1 MGDTIIK
8 PITIPITGVAL
19 NALKVDQ
26 TIKAAKGKDGICN
39 DRDNLLKAFRNI
51 GYTCSE

>member
-26 TIKAAKGKDGICN
+26 TIKAAKAKTVSVMTETIC
-39 DRDNLLKAFRNI
+39 
-51 GYTCSE
+51 

>member
-26 TIKAAKGKDGICN
+26 TIKAGKKAKTVSVMTETIC
-39 DRDNLLKAFRNI
+39 
-51 GYTCSE
+51 